1 MRNKG
6 LSYVNVQN
14 FWVESFWISLN
25 TAKYWNKRGHR
36 HRMCLQNKPR
46 NWVKV
51 FKNGPSRICG
61 IQPSKKLKWY
71 GLLKQSA
78 YCLLQFTHRTLFQI
92 KLSKFYQKFEMN
104 LKYRSSTGKKSWF
117 WSPFFKGCKTAV
129 FKAVVEIE
137 ENLKYLPGPF
147 QKIMVHF

>member
-1 MRNKG
+1 
-6 LSYVNVQN
+6 
-14 FWVESFWISLN
+14 
-25 TAKYWNKRGHR
+25 
-36 HRMCLQNKPR
+36 
-46 NWVKV
+46 
-51 FKNGPSRICG
+51 
-61 IQPSKKLKWY
+61 
-71 GLLKQSA
+71 
-78 YCLLQFTHRTLFQI
+78 
-92 KLSKFYQKFEMN
+92 MN

>member
-1 MRNKG
+1 MLMFKTFE
-6 LSYVNVQN
+6 LKV
-14 FWVESFWISLN
+14 FESALILQSIEINEDIGTECVYKISLVIGER
-25 TAKYWNKRGHR
+25 YS
-36 HRMCLQNKPR
+36 RMDQ
-46 NWVKV
+46 VE
-51 FKNGPSRICG
+51 FRICG
-61 IQPSKKLKWY
+61 IQPLKKLKWY

-92 KLSKFYQKFEMN
+92 KLSKFHQKFEMN